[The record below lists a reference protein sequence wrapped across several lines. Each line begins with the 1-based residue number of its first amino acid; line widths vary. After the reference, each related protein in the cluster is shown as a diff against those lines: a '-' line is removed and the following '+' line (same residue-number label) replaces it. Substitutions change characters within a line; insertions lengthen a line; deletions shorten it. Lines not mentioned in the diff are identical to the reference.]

1 MDSFEYFFNYIL
13 PGLILV
19 LGLFGNSLGFNVM
32 ERPKMLEIGPRNA
45 YKYLFIMD
53 TIFLIQI
60 IVTNLQLS
68 YQIDITLISNISCKL
83 WWYINYSLANQS
95 SMLLVYISIDRY
107 IAIKVPALRFFMRK
121 RNNQLIYF
129 IFIFMFNLI
138 YYLPVCYNYV
148 LVTTNGTSEC
158 NFYDQFST
166 DLISYM
172 DLGNRVILPSIL
184 ILISS
189 ILLGIEVIKSKNRLL
204 ANFEKEE
211 NEYFF
216 NNIRLAIT
224 SICLNII
231 YVLAQ
236 TPISIYSLLNN
247 YFKSYGYNLSYYIF
261 YSSFSIN
268 FYVLIL
274 SNSLFRKEF
283 KLYVINRFEIIK
295 RFIKK

>member
-1 MDSFEYFFNYIL
+1 MDSFEYFSNYVL
-13 PGLILV
+13 PGLILFF
-19 LGLFGNSLGFNVM
+19 GLVGNPLGFKVM
-32 ERPKMLEIGPRNA
+32 ERHKMLEIGPRNI

-53 TIFLIQI
+53 TIYLVQI
-60 IVTNLQLS
+60 IVTSLQLS
-68 YQIDITLISNISCKL
+68 YQINITLISNFSCKL
-83 WWYINYSLANQS
+83 WWYINYSLATQS
-95 SMLLVYISIDRY
+95 SMLLVFISIDRY
-107 IAIKVPALRFFMRK
+107 VSIKLPAQRYFMRK

-138 YYLPVCYNYV
+138 FYLPVSYSYV

-158 NFYDQFST
+158 IFYDQYSQ

-189 ILLGIEVIKSKNRLL
+189 FLLGIEVIKSKSRIL

-216 NNIRLAIT
+216 NNIRLAVT
-224 SICLNII
+224 SICLNIFYI
-231 YVLAQ
+231 LAQ
-236 TPISIYSLLNN
+236 TPISIYTFLPN
-247 YFKSYGYNLSYYIF
+247 YTQLDGYVLSFYLF
-261 YSSFSIN
+261 YSSYSIN

-274 SNSLFRKEF
+274 SNSLFRKELILYAK
-283 KLYVINRFEIIK
+283 KLIK
-295 RFIKK
+295 N